1 MIKCVV
7 HAAKLK
13 AVRLNSIINLM
24 QLAHSSLSNPHD
36 PISICLLLSLSLSL
50 SPPFQKLRRQLQAK
64 LISSPNYLYKK
75 RQRQA
80 AESTLDLPNGS

>member
-36 PISICLLLSLSLSL
+36 PISICLSLSL
-50 SPPFQKLRRQLQAK
+50 SPPFQNLRRQLQAK